1 MSLNHK
7 IRQNC
12 PHCDSEQD
20 LNCYQS
26 VNVTLNPELKSKV
39 LTGKLNRSTCTNCQK
54 EINIISGFLYHDMT
68 QKIMLELA
76 LADDE
81 TADQKEQESKNKMMN
96 ELIEKG
102 YIYRRVKNYARL
114 AEKIYI
120 FDHKLNDL
128 VIEQAAVHMKAIL
141 DESPKEVGSI
151 EPDSDF
157 KVYFKKIENS
167 EITFFCFTDPSQV
180 MEMKYDVKN
189 LTPDQKNNL
198 YNLNAL
204 RQ

>member
-1 MSLNHK
+1 MSLNNK
-7 IRQNC
+7 TRQNC
-12 PHCDSEQD
+12 PHCNSEQV
-20 LNCYQS
+20 LNYYQS

-54 EINIISGFLYHDMT
+54 EINIISGFLYHDMN

-96 ELIEKG
+96 ELIEMG

-128 VIEQAAVHMKAIL
+128 IIEQVAVRMKVISN
-141 DESPKEVGSI
+141 ESTKETNRI

-180 MEMKYDVKN
+180 KTLQYNCNDLTSDEKN
-189 LTPDQKNNL
+189 KL
-198 YNLNAL
+198 YNQDIL